1 MIIRASKAPL
11 RFYSLRPFVRT
22 LPCRQTQLSNS
33 NTHRCIATR
42 MEPSRV
48 QYKYVEEVE
57 RLDYYVSG
65 GYHTVMIGDKFCTGR
80 YVIAHKLGFGRS
92 ATTWLAEDRRQ
103 NQLVALNI
111 STAES
116 AERTHE
122 IQILS
127 QLARAKYEL
136 SGKAIPQKLLDSF
149 TFSGPNGTHQCLV
162 TDAAR
167 ISIHEAKDA
176 AYHRLLHLPAAR
188 AIASQLILGLQFIH
202 SRGIVHGGMFVML
215 QSLLQEYGFQSKHG
229 CRSSPCKYSPPLAT

>member
-1 MIIRASKAPL
+1 
-11 RFYSLRPFVRT
+11 
-22 LPCRQTQLSNS
+22 
-33 NTHRCIATR
+33 

-48 QYKYVEEVE
+48 KYEFVDEVE
-57 RLDYYVSG
+57 RLDYYVPG
-65 GYHTVMIGDKFCTGR
+65 GYHPVTIGDELCMGR

-103 NQLVALNI
+103 SRLVALKI

-116 AERTHE
+116 AERTRE

-127 QLARAKYEL
+127 QLARAKSEL
-136 SGKAIPQKLLDSF
+136 HGKAIIQNLLDSF
-149 TFSGPNGTHQCLV
+149 TFSGPNGTHRCLV
-162 TDAAR
+162 MNAAR

-202 SRGIVHGGMFVML
+202 SQGIVHGGMFGML
-215 QSLLQEYGFQSKHG
+215 QSLL
-229 CRSSPCKYSPPLAT
+229 TT